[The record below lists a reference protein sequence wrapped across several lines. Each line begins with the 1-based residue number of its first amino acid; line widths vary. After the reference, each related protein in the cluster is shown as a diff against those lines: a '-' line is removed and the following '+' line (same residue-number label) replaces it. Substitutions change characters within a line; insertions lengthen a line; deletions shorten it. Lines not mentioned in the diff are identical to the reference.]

1 MRNRSFV
8 GSIVVTLLC
17 SSAVFAQ
24 TWGSGSSGSDVLGS
38 APRQLTGAEATAP
51 VIHLLAKRVEGIDWD
66 ELTFDEV
73 LSWLRDES
81 DRKVNIIPRWAALA
95 IEGIDEDKTVSLKLD
110 NTTVGEVLTETLD
123 QVDPNGAVTFRGERN
138 TLRISTI
145 QDFDRKLELRVYAVT
160 DILFRIPDFS
170 ESAPQIDLQQASQSG
185 GGGGGGGGQGVFST
199 AGGGGAQEELSEEGD
214 DDDPEQILEDL
225 AQLIRDTIE
234 PLGWETGG
242 QGGGGGGANRI
253 RGYGKRSLV
262 VLAPISVH
270 EQIGG
275 WFSRNQ

>member
-8 GSIVVTLLC
+8 SAIAVTLLC
-17 SSAVFAQ
+17 TSAGFAQ
-24 TWGSGSSGSDVLGS
+24 TWGSAS
-38 APRQLTGAEATAP
+38 TGAETLGGTPRQFAGVEPTTP
-51 VIHLLAKRVEGIDWD
+51 VIRLLAKRVEGIDWD

-95 IEGIDEDKTVSLKLD
+95 IEGIDQDKTVTLKLD
-110 NTTVGEVLTETLD
+110 NTTVGEVLSETLD
-123 QVDPNGAVTFRGERN
+123 QIDPNGTVTFRGERN
-138 TLRISTI
+138 TLRISTVP
-145 QDFDRKLELRVYAVT
+145 DFDRKLELRVYAVT

-170 ESAPQIDLQQASQSG
+170 ESAPQIDLQRASQRRG
-185 GGGGGGGGQGVFST
+185 GGGGGSGQGVFS
-199 AGGGGAQEELSEEGD
+199 GGSSGGNQEELSEEGD
-214 DDDPEQILEDL
+214 DEDPEQILEDL

-234 PLGWETGG
+234 PLSWEPD
-242 QGGGGGGANRI
+242 GGANRI

-270 EQIGG
+270 EQIAG
-275 WFSRNQ
+275 WFSRTQ